1 MTDHLHSH
9 RPVDKEDVNN
19 GDDFDGIDY
28 SVEVD
33 DTEVG
38 GDDDDDDDDRLIDVI
53 INVTIDVA
61 MDLVAMIEQIIP
73 PSVLPL
79 VQDHRATQN
88 HH

>member
-19 GDDFDGIDY
+19 GDDFDGVD

-33 DTEVG
+33 DTEVD
-38 GDDDDDDDDRLIDVI
+38 GDDDGLIDVTMH
-53 INVTIDVA
+53 VTIDV
-61 MDLVAMIEQIIP
+61 VVMIEQIIP

-79 VQDHRATQN
+79 VRDHRATQN

>member
-19 GDDFDGIDY
+19 GDDFDGVD

-33 DTEVG
+33 DTEVD
-38 GDDDDDDDDRLIDVI
+38 GDDDGLIDVTMH
-53 INVTIDVA
+53 VTIDV
-61 MDLVAMIEQIIP
+61 VVMIEQIIP